1 MGDHILFLRR
11 SDGGVSMLYVEL
23 YLCDYLREK
32 GDGRQEIELCLWV
45 VPSATARQLG
55 CSAGI
60 VAVLLLTRTG
70 VAGLAFLST
79 SKSRGTGGRLAT
91 HMT

>member
-11 SDGGVSMLYVEL
+11 SDGGVSMLYIEL

-45 VPSATARQLG
+45 VPSTTARKLG
-55 CSAGI
+55 CSTGL
-60 VAVLLLTRTG
+60 VAMLLLTRTG
-70 VAGLAFLST
+70 IAGLAFLNT
-79 SKSRGTGGRLAT
+79 SNKQGYGGGQPPINN
-91 HMT
+91 